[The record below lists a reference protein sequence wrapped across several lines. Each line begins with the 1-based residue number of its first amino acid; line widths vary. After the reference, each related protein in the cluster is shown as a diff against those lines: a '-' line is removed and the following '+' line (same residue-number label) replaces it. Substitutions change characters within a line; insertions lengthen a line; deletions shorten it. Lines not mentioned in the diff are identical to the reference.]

1 MIKDEGSKDVW
12 GVNIYKN
19 RQESKNNEI
28 CGPIGAH
35 SYLKHSPSENA
46 IASWNEWLSASDQLS
61 VNKNAFWNNLL

>member
-46 IASWNEWLSASDQLS
+46 IAS
-61 VNKNAFWNNLL
+61 